1 MSGLIFDPAQPP
13 QAKSK
18 ETLLRELFPEGI
30 QAEDY
35 GVLPLALQLID
46 EYQGLGRQPESR
58 TYLIGGGDD
67 FCALVRDILVRMG
80 RGRALK
86 VTVQEEVV

>member
-18 ETLLRELFPEGI
+18 EALLGELFPEGI
-30 QAEDY
+30 QTQDY
-35 GVLPLALQLID
+35 SVLPLALQLIED
-46 EYQGLGRQPESR
+46 YQGRQPESR

-67 FCALVRDILVRMG
+67 FCALARDILVRMS

-86 VTVQEEVV
+86 VTVREGVV

>member
-1 MSGLIFDPAQPP
+1 MSGLALNPPEPLQPRN
-13 QAKSK
+13 K
-18 ETLLRELFPEGI
+18 EALLRELFPDGI
-30 QAEDY
+30 RPEDY

-46 EYQGLGRQPESR
+46 EYQGRPEIR

-67 FCALVRDILVRMG
+67 FCALARDVLVNIG

-86 VTVQEEVV
+86 ITVREEVV

>member
-1 MSGLIFDPAQPP
+1 MSGLALDPAKTLQP
-13 QAKSK
+13 KSK
-18 ETLLRELFPEGI
+18 EALLRELFPNGI
-30 QAEDY
+30 EPQDY

-46 EYQGLGRQPESR
+46 EYQGRVGRPESR
-58 TYLIGGGDD
+58 IYLVGGADD

>member
-1 MSGLIFDPAQPP
+1 MGGLIFDPAQPP

-18 ETLLRELFPEGI
+18 EALLKELFPEGI

-46 EYQGLGRQPESR
+46 EYQGRGRQPESG

-67 FCALVRDILVRMG
+67 FCALARDILVRMS

-86 VTVQEEVV
+86 VTVQEEVA

>member
-1 MSGLIFDPAQPP
+1 MDPA

-18 ETLLRELFPEGI
+18 EALLRELFPECI
-30 QAEDY
+30 ETQDY

-46 EYQGLGRQPESR
+46 DYHGQPESR
-58 TYLIGGGDD
+58 MYLIGGADD
-67 FCALVRDILVRMG
+67 FCALAMDILVRMG